1 MTTRTKWNTQLV
13 AEEMKKA
20 NCELIGEYVKQNMR
34 IKYLYE
40 GKEYSVRW
48 GDWIRK
54 VRPSRPHL
62 SGGNRN
68 TKPHEKWN
76 NEKVNE
82 LLMKDN
88 CELADEYRCTKQ
100 RFKYKY
106 QDSFYWVTLDDWI
119 YHNARPH
126 LYINENEQRFREYLE
141 ESEIS
146 FVTQKGFDDLK
157 SSNNYKL
164 RFDFYIPEFNL
175 LVELDDLSHLEQED
189 QRTNGKL
196 KNEYCEKH
204 KIKLLRID
212 KYVDKKDFDDALCE
226 AIDAPNDIYIFKYGR
241 MYKQYK
247 GIHKDEI

>member
-20 NCELIGEYVKQNMR
+20 NCELIDEYVRGDVR

-48 GDWIRK
+48 SDWLNK
-54 VRPSRPHL
+54 KRPSRPHL

-82 LLMKDN
+82 LLMKDD
-88 CELADEYRCTKQ
+88 CELVDEYKSTKQ

-119 YHNARPH
+119 HHKARPH
-126 LYINENEQRFREYLE
+126 LYINDNEQRFREYLE

-175 LVELDDLSHLEQED
+175 LVEIDDRSHISAKD
-189 QRTNGKL
+189 QRINGKL
-196 KNEYCEKH
+196 KNEYCEEH

-212 KYVDKKDFDDALCE
+212 QYVDKNDFDDALCE
-226 AIDAPNDIYIFKYGR
+226 AIDADNDIYIFQYGR

-247 GIHKDEI
+247 GIYKDEI

>member
-1 MTTRTKWNTQLV
+1 
-13 AEEMKKA
+13 MKDD
-20 NCELIGEYVKQNMR
+20 CELV
-34 IKYLYE
+34 
-40 GKEYSVRW
+40 
-48 GDWIRK
+48 
-54 VRPSRPHL
+54 
-62 SGGNRN
+62 
-68 TKPHEKWN
+68 
-76 NEKVNE
+76 
-82 LLMKDN
+82 
-88 CELADEYRCTKQ
+88 DEYKSTKQ

-119 YHNARPH
+119 YHKSRPH
-126 LYINENEQRFREYLE
+126 LYINDNEQRFREYLE

-175 LVELDDLSHLEQED
+175 LVEIDDRSHISDKD
-189 QRTNGKL
+189 QRINGKL
-196 KNEYCEKH
+196 KNEYCEEH

-212 KYVDKKDFDDALCE
+212 QYVDKNDFDDALCE
-226 AIDAPNDIYIFKYGR
+226 AIDADNDIYIFQYGR